1 LWLKVQSPL
10 VSYAHWRPYCDWK
23 YKAHW
28 WVMLIEDLIVTESTK
43 PIGELCS
50 LKTLLWL
57 KVQSP
62 FVQWFEICGVEWW
75 MVIFFYT
82 EMTTVSLLTDLTS
95 ETNHFVKVKCWKYAC
110 CAYIYLTE
118 NKVLLFIKGL

>member
-1 LWLKVQSPL
+1 
-10 VSYAHWRPYCDWK
+10 
-23 YKAHW
+23 
-28 WVMLIEDLIVTESTK
+28 MLIEDLIVTESTK
-43 PIGELCS
+43 PIGEVCS

>member
-1 LWLKVQSPL
+1 M
-10 VSYAHWRPYCDWK
+10 VSYAF
-23 YKAHW
+23 
-28 WVMLIEDLIVTESTK
+28 IEDLIVTV
-43 PIGELCS
+43 
-50 LKTLLWL
+50 

-62 FVQWFEICGVEWW
+62 FVQKLLSGLKYVVSNDGWWFFV
-75 MVIFFYT
+75 YAK
-82 EMTTVSLLTDLTS
+82 MTTVSLLTDLTS